1 MTPTR
6 TPPRRPPSNR
16 PAPLHIGTVPYL
28 NVEPLIR
35 GLAEAD
41 SGVELIA
48 AVPRRLAAML
58 ASGSIEVGIVPIA
71 EVLLREG
78 WRVVPG
84 LCIGCD
90 GPVWSVMLVS
100 KVPPQS
106 ITSLLLDCSSMTSV
120 LLGQVILRECY
131 NVTPKTTLSNA
142 PLRADMDFAAD
153 PHDAFILI
161 GNEAMRLPTAAFAH
175 RIDLG
180 EAWKQ
185 LTGLPFVFA
194 VWATREERI
203 RGRGRGEAAR
213 ERIRRIITV
222 LHDAARRGSDELD
235 SVCEEAARRHD
246 FPEPVVRRY
255 LREIIHHTLGEAEQ
269 RAIAEFARRLVER
282 KLCGKTFPLTC
293 LGAEVGGA
301 KPRRLKPSIH
311 KAQEG
316 TAK

>member
-6 TPPRRPPSNR
+6 TPPRRTPSNR
-16 PAPLHIGTVPYL
+16 PTPLRIGTVPYL

-58 ASGSIEVGIVPIA
+58 ASGSIEAGIVPIA
-71 EVLLREG
+71 EVLRREG

-90 GPVWSVMLVS
+90 GPVWSVQLVS

-131 NVTPKTTLSNA
+131 NVIPKTTLSTA
-142 PLRADMDFAAD
+142 PPRADMDFAAD
-153 PHDAFILI
+153 PHDAFIFI
-161 GNEAMRLPTAAFAH
+161 GDEAMRLPPEAFSH

-203 RGRGRGEAAR
+203 RARGEAGR
-213 ERIRRIITV
+213 ERIHRIITV
-222 LHDAARRGSDELD
+222 LHEAARRGGDELD
-235 SVCEEAARRHD
+235 RVCEEAARRHD

-255 LREIIHHTLGEAEQ
+255 LREIIHHTLGDAEQ
-269 RAIAEFARRLVER
+269 RAITEFGRRLVAQG
-282 KLCGKTFPLTC
+282 LCDAVFPLAC

-301 KPRRLKPSIH
+301 KTRRLKPSIH
-311 KAQEG
+311 KAREQ
-316 TAK
+316 TVK